1 MKKDPKDEGVI
12 SVLLERLSS
21 QRLPR
26 ALALKE
32 RVDAGEVLADTD
44 IEFLERVFNDANQVK
59 PLVDRHPEY
68 QELASKMIG
77 LYKEITDKALENEK
91 NRKQG

>member
-1 MKKDPKDEGVI
+1 MDQDSRDEGVI
-12 SVLLERLSS
+12 TVLLERLSS

-32 RVDAGEVLADTD
+32 KVDAGEVLVDTD
-44 IEFLERVFNDANQVK
+44 IQFLEQVFTDANQVK
-59 PLVDRHPEY
+59 PFVDRHPEY

-77 LYKEITDKALENEK
+77 LYKEITDKALDNEK
-91 NRKQG
+91 KTK